1 MFNSTPE
8 LGYKSATFR
17 INFYTIV
24 EGTIDLVK
32 INRTDNIVKVTK
44 SGMAKLDLSNQDLSF
59 ENDF

>member
-1 MFNSTPE
+1 MFNSTSGI
-8 LGYKSATFR
+8 GYKSATFR

-44 SGMAKLDLSNQDLSF
+44 VAWLN
-59 ENDF
+59 